1 MQFCP
6 IFKDVL
12 MVESINTGTFS
23 STKVTSIKIE
33 GWMIYNIQYCLNNV
47 TFMAYLRFLT
57 LENLMS
63 FFV

>member
-1 MQFCP
+1 
-6 IFKDVL
+6 

-23 STKVTSIKIE
+23 SNKVTSIKIE